1 MGTRSGGRRYVGMKP
16 IAVFGIVLI
25 VAGIVGLGIAN
36 ISFTE
41 HKTVLDAGPLKVT
54 KEEQHTVPVPTIAG
68 IAAIVIGLGLVFMGR
83 RAA

>member
-1 MGTRSGGRRYVGMKP
+1 MKSLA
-16 IAVFGIVLI
+16 ILGVVLI
-25 VAGIVGLGIAN
+25 VAGIAGLAVAN

-54 KEEQHTVPVPTIAG
+54 KEEHHTIPVPTVAG
-68 IAAIVIGLGLVFMGR
+68 VAAIVVGFGLIFLSR

>member
-1 MGTRSGGRRYVGMKP
+1 MKP
-16 IAVFGIVLI
+16 LAVFGIVLI

-41 HKTVLDAGPLKVT
+41 QKTVLDAGLLKVT
-54 KEEQHTVPVPTIAG
+54 KEEQHTVPVPTITG
-68 IAAIVIGLGLVFMGR
+68 IAAIVVGLGLVFMSR